1 MILVDAAILSHFGN
15 FTVLGILA
23 LLAAAACL
31 IAAAAPH
38 VCQRRTRSNLI
49 TVVCA
54 ATGILNL
61 INLLFMTWQVG
72 PSAADRH
79 LLAAIPMAILLVAT
93 VGACLR
99 RDRAA
104 RPLLAVAT
112 AAWVGTVV
120 LTWDHWGHTVI
131 DVFYA
136 ITGATSTLIAGSNP
150 YTPTFKF
157 LAPVASGHVLA
168 HFPYEPA
175 VLLLSLPGRLVG
187 DVRSSNVIALLTIVA
202 ALGALAHQHNRGP
215 FTVVIVA
222 LALAS
227 PLAIPME
234 QSAWVETYIAAGV
247 LWWLALRNAH
257 PRWSLAPLATALLV
271 TPVSLIV
278 LAPFFVRSARARR
291 EILLAGAIALLATV
305 PFALM
310 TGVSPYL
317 HDIIGIQM
325 ALPPR
330 YDALTLTTWFHS
342 IGIILPWWLPALT
355 GVGALTA
362 AALDRRDPTP
372 AATARWSA
380 LIIIAVFV
388 VAKWAY
394 FDYYFLAAMMIL
406 ASLALE
412 AELAPPS
419 FTAGLAKRDTDSGQ
433 RSASATD
440 PSMRLHVSNRP

>member
-1 MILVDAAILSHFGN
+1 
-15 FTVLGILA
+15 
-23 LLAAAACL
+23 
-31 IAAAAPH
+31 
-38 VCQRRTRSNLI
+38 
-49 TVVCA
+49 
-54 ATGILNL
+54 
-61 INLLFMTWQVG
+61 
-72 PSAADRH
+72 
-79 LLAAIPMAILLVAT
+79 
-93 VGACLR
+93 
-99 RDRAA
+99 
-104 RPLLAVAT
+104 
-112 AAWVGTVV
+112 
-120 LTWDHWGHTVI
+120 
-131 DVFYA
+131 
-136 ITGATSTLIAGSNP
+136 
-150 YTPTFKF
+150 
-157 LAPVASGHVLA
+157 
-168 HFPYEPA
+168 
-175 VLLLSLPGRLVG
+175 
-187 DVRSSNVIALLTIVA
+187 
-202 ALGALAHQHNRGP
+202 
-215 FTVVIVA
+215 
-222 LALAS
+222 
-227 PLAIPME
+227 ME

-325 ALPPR
+325 SLPPR
-330 YDALTLTTWFHS
+330 YDALTLTTWLHTL
-342 IGIILPWWLPALT
+342 GVILPWWLPALA
-355 GVGALTA
+355 GIGALAA

-388 VAKWAY
+388 VAKWAL

-419 FTAGLAKRDTDSGQ
+419 FTAGLAKRDTDSDQ
-433 RSASATD
+433 RSVSATD
-440 PSMRLHVSNRP
+440 PFNAP